1 MMGCPVYVALL
12 GSYVIDTSRTQWFPN
27 GVLYPHYVHVEAH
40 GNKMPASLMVSCI
53 ATLLSFLSFIHLHVW

>member
-40 GNKMPASLMVSCI
+40 GNKMPA
-53 ATLLSFLSFIHLHVW
+53 